1 MPLMVEK
8 GVRGRIY
15 QAIHRYAKANSK
27 YMKDYNK
34 KKNNQF

>member
-8 GVRGRIY
+8 SIRGWIY

-27 YMKDYNK
+27 YMKDYDK

>member
-8 GVRGRIY
+8 SIRGRIY

-27 YMKDYNK
+27 YMKKKKK